1 MDSKKGIFS
10 KNDIIKNLTG
20 EKGIKIIVTLG
31 LVGVALIFLSDF
43 ISPKKVEKADVIE
56 DTRIEY
62 KADEYHEELE
72 KKLTKIL
79 KNIDGLE
86 DISVMVTLESTAEY
100 IFASEEKSQ
109 SDSQQQYNESGI
121 EKEQQKSQSEN
132 KYILVEGKTGKKDAL
147 VQTILEPRVR
157 GVLIVCKGSDN
168 PYIQQ
173 KILEAVSKLF
183 DISTTQIYV
192 TN

>member
-20 EKGIKIIVTLG
+20 EKGIKIIATLG

-43 ISPKKVEKADVIE
+43 IFPKKESQAQPE
-56 DTRIEY
+56 ETRIEY

-72 KKLTKIL
+72 KKLEQIL
-79 KNIDGLE
+79 KNIEGLE

-109 SDSQQQYNESGI
+109 SDSQQQYNDSGI
-121 EKEQQKSQSEN
+121 EREQQKSQSEN

>member
-43 ISPKKVEKADVIE
+43 IFPKNEEKVAEIE

-121 EKEQQKSQSEN
+121 EKDQQKSQSEN

>member
-43 ISPKKVEKADVIE
+43 IFPKKEEKTAQIE

-79 KNIDGLE
+79 KNIEGLE

>member
-121 EKEQQKSQSEN
+121 EKDQQKSQSEN

>member
-1 MDSKKGIFS
+1 MDSKKVIFS
-10 KNDIIKNLTG
+10 KSDIIKNLTG

-43 ISPKKVEKADVIE
+43 IFPKKEEKTAQIE

-79 KNIDGLE
+79 KNIEGLE

-100 IFASEEKSQ
+100 IFASEEKARVIVNNNIMKAVLKKNSRKAKVKINIFL
-109 SDSQQQYNESGI
+109 SR
-121 EKEQQKSQSEN
+121 EN
-132 KYILVEGKTGKKDAL
+132 GQKDAL

-157 GVLIVCKGSDN
+157 
-168 PYIQQ
+168 
-173 KILEAVSKLF
+173 VS
-183 DISTTQIYV
+183 
-192 TN
+192 

>member
-31 LVGVALIFLSDF
+31 LVGGALICLSDV

-100 IFASEEKSQ
+100 IFASEE
-109 SDSQQQYNESGI
+109 
-121 EKEQQKSQSEN
+121 
-132 KYILVEGKTGKKDAL
+132 
-147 VQTILEPRVR
+147 
-157 GVLIVCKGSDN
+157 
-168 PYIQQ
+168 
-173 KILEAVSKLF
+173 
-183 DISTTQIYV
+183 
-192 TN
+192 

>member
-10 KNDIIKNLTG
+10 KNDILKHLQG
-20 EKGIKIIVTLG
+20 EKAIKIIVTLG

-43 ISPKKVEKADVIE
+43 IFPKKEAKVTETEEVK
-56 DTRIEY
+56 IEY
-62 KADEYHEELE
+62 KAEEYHGELE
-72 KKLTKIL
+72 KKLTSIL
-79 KNIDGLE
+79 KKIDGLE
-86 DISVMVTLESTAEY
+86 DISVMITLESTAEY
-100 IFASEEKSQ
+100 IFASEERNQ
-109 SDSQQQYNESGI
+109 SDSQQQYNQSGL
-121 EKEQQKSQSEN
+121 EKDQQKSQSEN

-168 PYIQQ
+168 PYTQQ